1 MTMLALLHAPRMC
14 SSAAFISGQDLES
27 GMKHNGIPLL
37 PECDHTMERNPVGPP
52 LQTSAMR
59 GQSVGISIR
68 STAR

>member
-1 MTMLALLHAPRMC
+1 MLALLHAPRMH

-37 PECDHTMERNPVGPP
+37 PEHDHTMERNPVGPP

-59 GQSVGISIR
+59 RQSIGISI
-68 STAR
+68 